1 LLSAGAA
8 VHSNGSAP
16 PPAQTGT
23 SGGGQTEGP
32 APTAN
37 GAHPASAEN
46 GSADT
51 AASGGADADDWL
63 EGQNAKLVAAMK
75 KYGKAESE
83 RWTKIAAMVP
93 GKTPSQCIKRF
104 KSLRDTVR
112 AKKASDS

>member
-1 LLSAGAA
+1 M
-8 VHSNGSAP
+8 HSNGSAP
-16 PPAQTGT
+16 LPAETDSLGSSQTDGPP
-23 SGGGQTEGP
+23 
-32 APTAN
+32 PTAN

-75 KYGKAESE
+75 KYGKAEPE